1 MAGMSSSTFGS
12 RSKEAVAIAKDID
25 ATNDIDDQEEGSGY
39 SQSRQNGRIDLCE
52 HNSLLLAISL
62 ISQASKGRHLKILRF
77 LSGMRTIDDFRNDL
91 R

>member
-39 SQSRQNGRIDLCE
+39 SQSRQN
-52 HNSLLLAISL
+52 
-62 ISQASKGRHLKILRF
+62 
-77 LSGMRTIDDFRNDL
+77 
-91 R
+91 